1 MRSNS
6 NAKAK
11 GGAPRQNSKKTAQ
24 RQLDGAPQR
33 SLSLVKSYPR
43 QVVWDV
49 WLPLNPIKL
58 TTTVTTGLIAN
69 AIPIIQTAIASFA
82 ARFGATFVEYR
93 MVQAKMEIRMF
104 SSNNPGVLQF
114 WFDEKSAANPSLV
127 EAAERYVLSIN
138 SSDIVSKKSLMWTA
152 RDVTDLAYTAIGT
165 AVTPVTFKT
174 YTNNANFGSS
184 IVATD
189 YCEIEGAIRF
199 QFRGLQGV

>member
-1 MRSNS
+1 MSKTTRKPGKQQKRRVEVPRSPL
-6 NAKAK
+6 A
-11 GGAPRQNSKKTAQ
+11 
-24 RQLDGAPQR
+24 
-33 SLSLVKSYPR
+33 LVKSYPR
-43 QVVWDV
+43 QVTWDI

-69 AIPIIQTAIASFA
+69 AIPILSTAIASFA
-82 ARFGATFVEYR
+82 TRFGATFVEYR

-114 WFDEKSAANPSLV
+114 WFDEKSASNPTLV
-127 EAAERYVLSIN
+127 EAAERYIMSIN
-138 SSDIVSKKSLMWTA
+138 ASDVTSKKSLTWTA
-152 RDVTDLAYTAIGT
+152 RDPLDLEFTAIGSS
-165 AVTPVTFKT
+165 VTPVTFKT

-189 YCEIEGAIRF
+189 YCEVEGAVRF